1 MAKQLNLGQIVREI
15 TLCQFGVVIND
26 LGKKMRHKIKGTKL
40 NRTSSHRKA
49 MFANMAVSL
58 VMNEQIKTT
67 VTKAKA
73 LRPYV
78 EKLVTK
84 ARSGS
89 LAARRD
95 IIAHIKDKQAAEKLM
110 SVLADRYKK
119 RPGGYT
125 RIIKAGFR
133 YGDMA
138 PVAYIEFIDRD
149 VAAKGCMTPKV
160 EKIEEEIK
168 N

>member
-1 MAKQLNLGQIVREI
+1 
-15 TLCQFGVVIND
+15 
-26 LGKKMRHKIKGTKL
+26 MRHKIKGTKL

-49 MFANMAVSL
+49 MFANMATSL

-73 LRPYV
+73 KALRPYI
-78 EKLVTK
+78 EQLVTK
-84 ARSGS
+84 ARKGT

-95 IIAHIKDKQAAEKLM
+95 IISRVRDKKAADKLM
-110 SVLADRYKK
+110 LVLAERYKE

-125 RIIKAGFR
+125 RVVKAGFR

-138 PVAYIEFIDRD
+138 PVAYIEFVDRD
-149 VAAKGCMTPKV
+149 VSAKGCMTPK
-160 EKIEEEIK
+160 IEETEQEI
-168 N
+168 

>member
-1 MAKQLNLGQIVREI
+1 
-15 TLCQFGVVIND
+15 
-26 LGKKMRHKIKGTKL
+26 MRHKIKGTKL
-40 NRTSSHRKA
+40 SRTSSHRKA
-49 MFANMAVSL
+49 MFANMAASL

-67 VTKAKA
+67 ITKAKA

-78 EKLVTK
+78 EQLVTK
-84 ARSGS
+84 ARKGT

-95 IIAHIKDKQAAEKLM
+95 IISRIKDKKAADKLM
-110 SVLADRYKK
+110 SILAERYKE

-133 YGDMA
+133 YGDKA

-149 VAAKGCMTPKV
+149 ASAKGCMTPK
-160 EKIEEEIK
+160 IEATEQEIQE
-168 N
+168 

>member
-1 MAKQLNLGQIVREI
+1 
-15 TLCQFGVVIND
+15 
-26 LGKKMRHKIKGTKL
+26 MRHKIKGTKL
-40 NRTSSHRKA
+40 SRTSSHRKA
-49 MFANMAVSL
+49 MFANMAASL

-67 VTKAKA
+67 ITKAKA

-78 EKLVTK
+78 EQLVTK
-84 ARSGS
+84 ARKGT

-95 IIAHIKDKQAAEKLM
+95 IISRIKDKKAADKLM
-110 SVLADRYKK
+110 SILAERYKE

-149 VAAKGCMTPKV
+149 ASAKGCMTPK
-160 EKIEEEIK
+160 IEATEQEIQE
-168 N
+168 